1 MTTDFNQVRNFGL
14 VGHSSSGKTSLAEA
28 ILYNT
33 KAINRLGKITDG
45 TTAMDYEPEEI
56 NRQITLNTSF
66 YPFTYN
72 NQKFNI
78 IDTPGEN
85 DFLSDTKISLQAAE
99 KAVFVIDAVGGVK
112 VGTEK
117 VWGFAEEYNLP
128 KVIFINMI
136 DRERADF
143 FKVLDEIETTFS
155 LKATPL
161 YLPIGSEENFT
172 GLLDLIK
179 RKAYIYNRD
188 GQGSFEKQEMPTDM
202 AGLIKKWREKMLENI
217 VEADDQVMEKYLDG
231 QELSTQEIEDTL
243 LAGIK
248 SGLVAPVIP
257 GSATLNIGV
266 IQLLDLI
273 NLAMPFPAERNK
285 ITGRRT
291 DSEESIKFAATE
303 QAPFSALIFKTIADP
318 FTGKINIFKVKSGK
332 VSSDATIFN
341 STKKI
346 NEKLG
351 QLLKIEGKKQ
361 TPIAAAVAGD
371 IAAVAKL
378 KATTTGDTFC
388 LEDNQIIF
396 TSAAPLSPSISF
408 AVEAIDNEDKVFSS
422 LAKLAEED
430 PTLKIDRDQST
441 SEVIISGTGQ
451 LHLENIKE
459 KLKRKYG
466 VDINLNTPKIP
477 YRETVKTAK
486 ENIEYK
492 HKKQSGGRG
501 QFAVVNFDIFPL
513 ARGENYIFDEAL
525 SGTNVPRNFVPA
537 VEKGVAEAM
546 QQGILA
552 GYPVVDLKIRFFDGR
567 SHDVDSSEM
576 AFKTAAAHCFTQ
588 AMREATPILLEPI
601 MNMEIVVPEDAVGD
615 VMGDLNG
622 RRGRVLGTDS
632 KGKFQI
638 IKAEVPMAEV
648 LKYSYD
654 LTSLTGGRGSF
665 IMKQTHYE
673 EVPSH
678 LADKIIAAA
687 KEEKEE
693 KK

>member
-1 MTTDFNQVRNFGL
+1 MTKNFNQARNLGL

-45 TTAMDYEPEEI
+45 TTAMDFEPEEI
-56 NRQITLNTSF
+56 NRQITLTTSF
-66 YPFTYN
+66 YPFVYN
-72 NQKFNI
+72 DQKFNI

-117 VWGFAEEYNLP
+117 VWDFAKEYDLP

-143 FKVLDEIETTFS
+143 FKVLGEIEVAFS

-161 YLPIGSEENFT
+161 YLPIGSEGAFT

-179 RKAYIYNRD
+179 QKAYAYSRD
-188 GQGSFEKQEMPTDM
+188 GQGSFEEQEMPTTM
-202 AGLIKKWREKMLENI
+202 AQLADKWREIMLENI
-217 VEADDQVMEKYLDG
+217 VEANDQVMEKYLDG
-231 QELSTQEIEDTL
+231 QELSQDEIEDTL
-243 LAGIK
+243 IKGVK
-248 SGLVAPVIP
+248 SGLVTPVIP

-273 NLAMPFPAERNK
+273 NLATPFPAQRDK
-285 ITGRRT
+285 IIGRRT
-291 DSEESIKFAATE
+291 DSEESVEFEATAE
-303 QAPFSALIFKTIADP
+303 APFSALIFKTIADP

-332 VSSDATIFN
+332 VSADTTVFN
-341 STKKI
+341 STKKV

-361 TPIAAAVAGD
+361 TPITVAAVGD
-371 IAAVAKL
+371 IVAVAKL

-388 LEDNQIIF
+388 LEDNQIVF
-396 TSAAPLSPSISF
+396 TPATPLAPSISF
-408 AVEAIDNEDKVFSS
+408 AVEAKENEDKVFSS
-422 LAKLAEED
+422 LVKLTEED
-430 PTLKIDRDQST
+430 PTLKVDRDQST
-441 SEVIISGTGQ
+441 SEIILSGTGQ
-451 LHLENIKE
+451 IHLENTKE
-459 KLKRKYG
+459 RLKRKFG
-466 VDINLNTPKIP
+466 VNIDLNTPKIP
-477 YRETVKTAK
+477 YRETVKNAK

-513 ARGENYIFDEAL
+513 ARGDDYIFDEAL

-546 QQGILA
+546 QQGVLA
-552 GYPVVDLKIRFFDGR
+552 GYPVVDLKVRFFDGR

-588 AMREATPILLEPI
+588 AMKEADPILLEPI
-601 MNMEIVVPEDAVGD
+601 MSLEIVVPEDAIGD

-632 KGKFQI
+632 KDKFQI
-638 IKAEVPMAEV
+638 IKAEVPMVEV
-648 LKYSYD
+648 QKYSYD

-665 IMKQTHYE
+665 TMKQARYE
-673 EVPSH
+673 EVPAY
-678 LADKIIAAA
+678 LAEKIIAAA
-687 KEEKEE
+687 KAGKEE